1 MVKLQENEPS
11 ISNSEWEV
19 MRIVWT
25 LKQAS
30 SNQVIDELQAKK
42 AWTESTIKTLLRR
55 LVQKDLLKTK
65 KDGRRFIYT
74 ATVDQ
79 TRVMAEAAQEL
90 LNQMCDM
97 HKGQVILQLLTD
109 SPISQSDLAAMKKV
123 IDEKEKTAPETVS
136 CNCLSDKKHLC

>member
-1 MVKLQENEPS
+1 MVKLQENKPS
-11 ISNSEWEV
+11 ISDSEWEV

-25 LKQAS
+25 LEQAS

-55 LVQKDLLKTK
+55 LVQKGLLKTK
-65 KDGRRFIYT
+65 KDGRCFIYM

-90 LNQMCDM
+90 LDRMCNM
-97 HKGQVILQLLTD
+97 HKGQVLLQLLTD
-109 SPISQSDLAAMKKV
+109 SPISQSDLSAMEKV
-123 IDEKEKTAPETVS
+123 IHKKEKTAPEAVP
-136 CNCLSDKKHLC
+136 CNCLPGKEHLC